1 MASERTRPNI
11 LITGTPGTGKTTLA
25 AAVAAASGL
34 THIDVGT
41 AIREQ
46 ELHCGW
52 DEDFECHIVDDDL
65 VRRHAARS
73 RAGTRRCAIG
83 PIAAALRCALRVA
96 RLRRVTAA
104 RTLRLAVAPRG
115 GVA

>member
-52 DEDFECHIVDDDL
+52 DKDVECHIADDDL
-65 VRRHAARS
+65 VRSDATRLARS
-73 RAGTRRCAIG
+73 AHRVMHSG
-83 PIAAALRCALRVA
+83 PSL
-96 RLRRVTAA
+96 
-104 RTLRLAVAPRG
+104 PRG
-115 GVA
+115 AACATQPARAA

>member
-1 MASERTRPNI
+1 MATARTRPNI

-25 AAVAAASGL
+25 AAVAAAAGL

-52 DEDFECHIVDDDL
+52 DEDFECHIVDEDL
-65 VRRHAARS
+65 VRCDAARS
-73 RAGTRRCAIG
+73 AH
-83 PIAAALRCALRVA
+83 
-96 RLRRVTAA
+96 RVTHLCPLLPRRAA
-104 RTLRLAVAPRG
+104 RAAQPARAA
-115 GVA
+115 